1 VCNSELNPFGTLG
14 PLFLRSAPFLPHNK
28 FMAQPPSPIIAPALN
43 RLDGVDL
50 LRGLAIFFVLMNHVN
65 MRLVLAGVPYT
76 EHLPPQLTTF
86 LFWSGQRGVQIF
98 FAISGFLITSTTLR
112 RWGTLSQVS
121 LRGFYLMRFA
131 RIAPLLL
138 ILLAVLSVLHLA
150 HIQNFIVS
158 EKTGGLPRAL
168 FAALTFH
175 INVLEAR
182 RGYLPG
188 NWDVLWSLSIE
199 EMFYL
204 FFPVLARIFGG
215 GKFFIVLLLSFV
227 ALGPLARTIWS
238 QGNDVWQ
245 EYSYL
250 GGMDAIAVGCL
261 TALAVARYR
270 SSGRT
275 TRLTLILGVIL
286 LAFGLCFSRLAWS
299 WGLSRTGLDMTI
311 IALSTCLIIAAV
323 ARANWR
329 APRALSPLRNLGQR
343 SYEIYLTHMFVVF
356 AVFNLF
362 VLAGKPMFA
371 VIPLFVAVIV
381 ISAVFGEVVA
391 RFYSEPL
398 NSAIRTRWRGQ
409 LDHVPGKN

>member
-1 VCNSELNPFGTLG
+1 
-14 PLFLRSAPFLPHNK
+14 
-28 FMAQPPSPIIAPALN
+28 MAQPPSPIIAPALN

-65 MRLVLAGVPYT
+65 MRLVIAGVPYT

-112 RWGTLSQVS
+112 RWGALSQVS

-131 RIAPLLL
+131 RIVPLLL
-138 ILLAVLSVLHLA
+138 TLLAVLSVLHLA
-150 HIQNFIVS
+150 HLQNFIVP

-168 FAALTFH
+168 LAALTFH
-175 INVLEAR
+175 INALEAH

-204 FFPVLARIFGG
+204 FFPVLARIFGR

-250 GGMDAIAVGCL
+250 GGMDAIALGCL
-261 TALAVARYR
+261 TALAVSRYR
-270 SSGRT
+270 CSGRA
-275 TRLTLILGVIL
+275 TRLMLFLGVIL
-286 LAFGLCFSRLAWS
+286 LAFGLCFSRITWS
-299 WGLSRTGLDMTI
+299 WGLSRTGLDLTI

-371 VIPLFVAVIV
+371 VIPLFVAAIV
-381 ISAVFGEVVA
+381 ISAIFGEVVA
-391 RFYSEPL
+391 RFYSEPF

>member
-1 VCNSELNPFGTLG
+1 
-14 PLFLRSAPFLPHNK
+14 
-28 FMAQPPSPIIAPALN
+28 MAQPPSPIIAPALN

-76 EHLPPQLTTF
+76 EHLPHQLTTF

-112 RWGTLSQVS
+112 RWHSLSQVS

-131 RIAPLLL
+131 RIVPLLFL
-138 ILLAVLSVLHLA
+138 LLATLTVLHLA
-150 HIQNFIVS
+150 HLQNFIVS

-204 FFPVLARIFGG
+204 FFPVIARIFGR
-215 GKFFIVLLLSFV
+215 GKLLVVLLLSFV

-250 GGMDAIAVGCL
+250 GGMDAIALGCL
-261 TALAVARYR
+261 TALAVSRYQFSR
-270 SSGRT
+270 RALHSM
-275 TRLTLILGVIL
+275 LFLGSIL
-286 LAFGLCFSRLAWS
+286 LAFGLCFSRLTSS
-299 WGLSRTGLDMTI
+299 WGLSRTGLDMSL
-311 IALSTCLIIAAV
+311 IALGTCLIIAVV
-323 ARANWR
+323 ARANWQ
-329 APRALSPLRNLGQR
+329 APRALSPLRNLGQH

-356 AVFNLF
+356 ALFNLF

-381 ISAVFGEVVA
+381 ISAILGEGVA

-398 NSAIRTRWRGQ
+398 NSAIRTRWRGHFDQ
-409 LDHVPGKN
+409 SVQKNDAYAVRHTVQ

>member
-1 VCNSELNPFGTLG
+1 
-14 PLFLRSAPFLPHNK
+14 
-28 FMAQPPSPIIAPALN
+28 MAQPPSPIIAPALN

-158 EKTGGLPRAL
+158 EKTGSLPRAL

-204 FFPVLARIFGG
+204 FFPVFARIFGR

-250 GGMDAIAVGCL
+250 GGMDAIALGCL
-261 TALAVARYR
+261 TALVAARYR

-311 IALSTCLIIAAV
+311 IALGTCLIIAAV
-323 ARANWR
+323 ARANWH
-329 APRALSPLRNLGQR
+329 APRALSLLRILGQR

-356 AVFNLF
+356 ALFNLF

-371 VIPLFVAVIV
+371 VILLFVAVIV
-381 ISAVFGEVVA
+381 ISAILGEVVA

-398 NSAIRTRWRGQ
+398 NSAIRTRWRGL
-409 LDHVPGKN
+409 LDRVPGKTKPQTI

>member
-1 VCNSELNPFGTLG
+1 
-14 PLFLRSAPFLPHNK
+14 
-28 FMAQPPSPIIAPALN
+28 MAQPPSPIIAPALN

-204 FFPVLARIFGG
+204 FFPVLARIFGR

-250 GGMDAIAVGCL
+250 GGMDAIALGCL

-270 SSGRT
+270 SSGRA

-311 IALSTCLIIAAV
+311 IALGTCLIIAAV